1 MSRKGKTI
9 SPKNTSFFFRESGL
23 EHSVNRRGQQSGA
36 WCSAEVLS
44 VSRNQR
50 RVIMAT
56 KSRINRS
63 QSQAAD
69 ASLSTGLV
77 KHEPTLASFVIAGA
91 TVKTTDLIT
100 ILQNRQNSAKA
111 VESTRAIWQAAVAA
125 NRSLRAQSNAT
136 VSGVKQALH
145 VMFAGS
151 PDTLADF
158 GLTPH
163 KPYVVLPAVKVASAA
178 KAKATR
184 TARHT
189 LGAKQKAGIK
199 GVLDGVNLV
208 VTTQP
213 SAPSA
218 PSTTP
223 ASPTPTVPAAGSGSG
238 GAVTTVSS
246 K

>member
-1 MSRKGKTI
+1 
-9 SPKNTSFFFRESGL
+9 
-23 EHSVNRRGQQSGA
+23 
-36 WCSAEVLS
+36 
-44 VSRNQR
+44 
-50 RVIMAT
+50 MAT

-77 KHEPTLASFVIAGA
+77 KHEPTLASFTIAGA

-125 NRSLRAQSNAT
+125 DRSLRAQSNAT

-151 PDTLADF
+151 LDTLADF

-163 KPYVVLPAVKVASAA
+163 KPFVVSPAVKIASAA

-189 LGAKQKAGIK
+189 MSTKQKAGIK
-199 GVLDGVNLV
+199 GALDGVNLV
-208 VTTQP
+208 VTAQP
-213 SAPSA
+213 PAPSA

-223 ASPTPTVPAAGSGSG
+223 ATPTPTLPAAGSAS

>member
-1 MSRKGKTI
+1 MSTTKPR
-9 SPKNTSFFFRESGL
+9 
-23 EHSVNRRGQQSGA
+23 
-36 WCSAEVLS
+36 
-44 VSRNQR
+44 VSRP
-50 RVIMAT
+50 
-56 KSRINRS
+56 

-77 KHEPTLASFVIAGA
+77 KHESTLASFTIAGA
-91 TVKTTDLIT
+91 IVKTPDIVTTLES
-100 ILQNRQNSAKA
+100 RQNSAKA

-125 NRSLRAQSNAT
+125 DRSLRAQSNAT

-158 GLTPH
+158 GLTPR
-163 KPYVVLPAVKVASAA
+163 KPHVVAPAVKVAAAA

-184 TARHT
+184 AARHT
-189 LGAKQKAGIK
+189 MGTKQKAGIK
-199 GVLDGVNLV
+199 GALDGVSLV
-208 VTTQP
+208 VTAQP

-218 PSTTP
+218 SPP
-223 ASPTPTVPAAGSGSG
+223 VSPTPTAPVAGG
-238 GAVTTVSS
+238 GGTAPTVTS

>member
-1 MSRKGKTI
+1 MSTTKPHI
-9 SPKNTSFFFRESGL
+9 SRP
-23 EHSVNRRGQQSGA
+23 
-36 WCSAEVLS
+36 
-44 VSRNQR
+44 
-50 RVIMAT
+50 
-56 KSRINRS
+56 

-77 KHEPTLASFVIAGA
+77 KHEATLPSFTIAGA
-91 TVKTTDLIT
+91 IVKTPDVVTT
-100 ILQNRQNSAKA
+100 LQSRQNSAKA

-125 NRSLRAQSNAT
+125 DRSLRAQSNPT

-158 GLTPH
+158 GLTPR
-163 KPYVVLPAVKVASAA
+163 KPHVVTPAVKVAAAA

-184 TARHT
+184 AARHT
-189 LGAKQKAGIK
+189 MGAQQKAGIK
-199 GVLDGVNLV
+199 GALDGVNLV
-208 VTTQP
+208 VTAQA

-218 PSTTP
+218 SSPV
-223 ASPTPTVPAAGSGSG
+223 SPTPTAPAAGSGG
-238 GAVTTVSS
+238 TAPTVSS